1 MPEAVHKLISTA
13 TPPEWKIDYQAA
25 ADHGHDADY
34 ATHARRLIECLSDE
48 ISWVYYESISFP
60 ASVKEVVT
68 GKSVF
73 LFDREEV
80 PTPPELIETHTYLLK
95 ESRVIGAIGISE
107 PAITKRPDSRG
118 FQMSN
123 MYGRTEE
130 VFGKSYDKGH
140 HVCHGAGGGAD
151 WNLFPQLRSLN
162 RGWSHEGKLYRR
174 MEAYVA
180 ANPGTM
186 FFSRPIHLDG
196 SLCPSLLEYGVL
208 MPDRKVW
215 WATFSNVPGANDEGY
230 GRKKKVPM
238 PPELAGIPEYGGRGK
253 RVGDG
258 RKERSSSSL
267 SVMIVRRSK
276 HPRPKVTKIP
286 EGLPLNH

>member
-1 MPEAVHKLISTA
+1 M
-13 TPPEWKIDYQAA
+13 
-25 ADHGHDADY
+25 
-34 ATHARRLIECLSDE
+34 
-48 ISWVYYESISFP
+48 
-60 ASVKEVVT
+60 VT
-68 GKSVF
+68 GKAVF
-73 LFDREEV
+73 LFDKEEV
-80 PTPPELIETHTYLLK
+80 HTPPELIETHTYLLK
-95 ESRVIGAIGISE
+95 ESRVIGAIGISA
-107 PAITKRPDSRG
+107 PAITKRPDSGG

-162 RGWSHEGKLYRR
+162 RGWSDEGKLYRQ
-174 MEAYVA
+174 MEDYVA

-215 WATFSNVPGANDEGY
+215 WATFSNVPGLKEQAY

-238 PPELAGIPEYGGRGK
+238 PPELAGIPN
-253 RVGDG
+253 VG
-258 RKERSSSSL
+258 RKRKKAADGSAEPSASSL
-267 SVMIVRRSK
+267 SLMIVRRSK
-276 HPRPKVTKIP
+276 HPRPKP
-286 EGLPLNH
+286 D